1 MKVLLLLLFSFSV
14 FSCTFKKERLDRA
27 WLFLKA
33 EYPDE
38 RAGTDYVVEAI
49 NPMAMSQE
57 SFLDL
62 QEDGSYTSYFGSYEE
77 GRWQLK
83 KNQLVLSPAGD
94 WKVIPFE
101 VRSVD
106 EGKLELYYAPRAA
119 VYSFEGYEN
128 KFTRP
133 SDNPFYYRNN
143 KWRRKAERPES
154 DSEIRERV
162 KNHFRF
168 FEKYLAWAQGRNI
181 RVGNI
186 SSIASPLQVYSNG
199 FELVHFERQ
208 SYQWKELF
216 YDTANARTAYNKI
229 YRIFREEKIDWNT
242 KVPSFKMLELAFQ
255 QMQQKL
261 R

>member
-1 MKVLLLLLFSFSV
+1 MKILLPFLLSFSF
-14 FSCTFKKERLDRA
+14 FSCTLKKERLDRA
-27 WLFLKA
+27 WLFVRA

-38 RAGTDYVVEAI
+38 NAGNDFVVDLV
-49 NPMAMSQE
+49 NPMDMSQE
-57 SFLDL
+57 SFLNL
-62 QEDGSYTSYFGSYEE
+62 QEDGSYTSYFGSYEQGQWE
-77 GRWQLK
+77 IK
-83 KNQLVLSPAGD
+83 ENKLVLRPQSG
-94 WKVIPFE
+94 WKIIPFE

-106 EGKLELYYAPRAA
+106 DGELQLYYRPRAA

-128 KFTRP
+128 KFSRP
-133 SDNPFYYRNN
+133 SDDPFYYRNN
-143 KWRRKAERPES
+143 KWRIKAERPES
-154 DSEIRERV
+154 DGEIKERLR
-162 KNHFRF
+162 NHFRF

-186 SSIASPLQVYSNG
+186 SSIASPLRVYSNG
-199 FELVHFERQ
+199 FELVPFERQ

-216 YDTANARTAYNKI
+216 YDTANARTAYDKI

-242 KVPSFKMLELAFQ
+242 KVQSFKMLESAFQ